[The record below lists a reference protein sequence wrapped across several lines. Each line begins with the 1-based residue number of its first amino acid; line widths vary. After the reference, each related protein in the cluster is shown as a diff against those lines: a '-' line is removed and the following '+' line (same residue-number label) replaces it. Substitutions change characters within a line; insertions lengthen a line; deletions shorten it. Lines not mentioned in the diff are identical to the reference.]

1 MPADENSKKRTAGG
15 LFTLFARPAGSGFPK
30 FVRPSPFLPLENFF
44 QYYLWL
50 VFGTIWYDTM
60 GVSYVCRG
68 DYYVRFCVGDAGAE
82 WLFVHVHVLYHRLGV
97 KNY

>member
-1 MPADENSKKRTAGG
+1 MLMPADENSKKRTAGG

-30 FVRPSPFLPLENFF
+30 FVRPSPFLPLVKTSSNI
-44 QYYLWL
+44 YGWC
-50 VFGTIWYDTM
+50 TIWYDTM